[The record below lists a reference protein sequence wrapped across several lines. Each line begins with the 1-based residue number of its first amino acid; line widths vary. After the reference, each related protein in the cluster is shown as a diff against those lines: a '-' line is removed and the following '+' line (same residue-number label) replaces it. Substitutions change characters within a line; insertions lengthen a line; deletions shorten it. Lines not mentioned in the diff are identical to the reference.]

1 MIEIIK
7 LALAALWGHKL
18 RAFLTTL
25 GIAIGV
31 FTVGTVMA
39 IIHGLNTSFSDQIS
53 MLGSDVF
60 YISTHKWG
68 GGYEEW
74 IRSWRRKPITPEAVN
89 YILDHGRLVDI
100 ASPMLGRRSTLKFN
114 DKSLELVQ
122 VAGVNQYALEIDGSD
137 LAEGRFFS
145 AADVSHRKNVVV
157 IGDDVRQE
165 FFPGI
170 DPLGQILKISGHKFT
185 VIGCFVRKGQMLG
198 NNMDNRVQI
207 PYLTFSKFFG
217 GRRTNTTIAA
227 KAVSPDLV
235 DDAYDELRS
244 LLRHYR
250 RLKPQDED
258 DFAINQISSIMELYN
273 KMTAMLWAVAIG
285 IGSISLIVG
294 GIGVMNIMLVTVAER
309 TKEIGIR
316 KSIGATRSKILFQF
330 LVESMVVCALGVI
343 LGLTLASGVAF
354 AVQKFTPLAA
364 SIPANWGLLGAGTVV
379 IVGLVFGLW
388 PANKAAKLDPIE
400 ALHYG

>member
-1 MIEIIK
+1 MFEIVK

-39 IIHGLNTSFSDQIS
+39 IIDGLNKSFTDQIS

-60 YISTHKWG
+60 YISTHKWA
-68 GGYEEW
+68 GGYEDW
-74 IRSWRRKPITPEAVN
+74 IRSWKRKAITPAVAE
-89 YILDHGRLVDI
+89 YILENGHLIDI
-100 ASPMLGRRSTLKFN
+100 ASPMLGRRSTLKYN
-114 DKSLELVQ
+114 DKSLDAVE
-122 VAGVNQYALEIDGSD
+122 VAGVNQYALEIDGSNMS
-137 LAEGRFFS
+137 EGRFFS
-145 AADVSHRKNVVV
+145 AADVSHRKNVVT
-157 IGDDVRQE
+157 IGDEVRQE
-165 FFPGI
+165 FFPRI
-170 DPLGQILKISGHKFT
+170 DPLGQTLKISGHKFT
-185 VIGCFVRKGQMLG
+185 VIGCLEKKGNMLG

-207 PYLTFSKFFG
+207 PYLTFSKVFG
-217 GRRTNTTIAA
+217 GKRTNTTIAA
-227 KAVSPDLV
+227 KAVSPELV
-235 DDAYDELRS
+235 DEAHDELRA

-250 RLKPQDED
+250 GLKPQDED

-273 KMTAMLWAVAIG
+273 KMTGMLWAVAIG

-330 LVESMVVCALGVI
+330 LIESMVVCALGVI
-343 LGLTLASGVAF
+343 IGLTCASGVALL
-354 AVQKFTPLAA
+354 VQKFTPLAA
-364 SIPANWGLLGAGTVV
+364 SIPANWGFLGAGTVV

-388 PANKAAKLDPIE
+388 PANKAAQLDPIE